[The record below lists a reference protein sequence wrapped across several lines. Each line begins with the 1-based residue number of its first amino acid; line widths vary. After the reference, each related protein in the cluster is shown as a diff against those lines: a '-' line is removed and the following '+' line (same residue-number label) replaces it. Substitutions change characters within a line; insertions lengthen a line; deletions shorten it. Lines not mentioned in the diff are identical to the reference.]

1 MKSYIVLSAIFYF
14 VYCQDRSCDP
24 GYECVSSSECS
35 YYGEQSAI
43 LASYRKYSREYNDLL
58 RSLKKTVCNTELR
71 KVCCESTATTE
82 SSLKNEDQPDY
93 YPTVADGDCG
103 RRSASLGF
111 ITSSS
116 GFIHGG
122 NSTNLGEHPWTVLIR
137 RNRAGGV
144 ICWHCGATLIN
155 RW

>member
-43 LASYRKYSREYNDLL
+43 LASYQKYSREYNELL

-71 KVCCESTATTE
+71 KVCCESSTTAATTE

-103 RRSASLGF
+103 RSNTSESSTRF
-111 ITSSS
+111 IR
-116 GFIHGG
+116 GG

-144 ICWHCGATLIN
+144 IWWHCGATLIN